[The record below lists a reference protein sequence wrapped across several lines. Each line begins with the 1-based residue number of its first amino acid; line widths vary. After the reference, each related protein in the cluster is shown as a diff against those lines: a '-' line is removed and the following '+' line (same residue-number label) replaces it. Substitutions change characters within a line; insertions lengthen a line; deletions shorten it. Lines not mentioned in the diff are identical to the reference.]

1 MKEILRMG
9 GQMVNPVSNSSKRIK
24 SIVIMMGTFWMVKQ
38 KDKEVMI
45 I

>member
-9 GQMVNPVSNSSKRIK
+9 GQMVNLVSNSSKRIK
-24 SIVIMMGTFWMVKQ
+24 SIVIMMETFWMVKQ